1 MRSRGFPA
9 KYLAIA
15 GVTCL
20 LAGHAMAAELQPQ
33 TVRAWDRYVR
43 LTEQRIER
51 DLEGVDS
58 SLVSEAISSNQIVVT
73 SLETLD
79 ETGNEIPVPKG
90 MIHHWR
96 GAILIP
102 NILLEPALPVIKNP
116 LNRED
121 YYQDVLESGLLEKG
135 QDVERIYLKLRRT
148 QAMIEAAYNTEHRVE
163 YRKHS
168 ETFTSSRSISTRIA
182 EIVDLGKD
190 TEHEKPEGDDRGFL
204 WRLNAYW
211 KFRQVEE
218 GVLVECETL
227 TLSRSV
233 PFVLRLIIGPF
244 ITGTAR
250 TSVVQTLESL
260 RTQVLNGLSLEE
272 TP

>member
-1 MRSRGFPA
+1 
-9 KYLAIA
+9 
-15 GVTCL
+15 
-20 LAGHAMAAELQPQ
+20 
-33 TVRAWDRYVR
+33 
-43 LTEQRIER
+43 
-51 DLEGVDS
+51 
-58 SLVSEAISSNQIVVT
+58 
-73 SLETLD
+73 
-79 ETGNEIPVPKG
+79 

-96 GAILIP
+96 GAVLIP
-102 NILLEPALPVIKNP
+102 NILLEPALPVIRNP

-135 QDVERIYLKLRRT
+135 QDVERIYLKLRRS

-168 ETFTSSRSISTRIA
+168 ETFTSSRSLSTRIA

-250 TSVVQTLESL
+250 ASVVQTLESL